1 MRSLVIFRTMNLKN
15 KKIQGLLVAL
25 LLAIVADLMYF
36 APSHSQTSYYLY
48 IMFAGMAIV
57 ALYVTWKK

>member
-1 MRSLVIFRTMNLKN
+1 MNLKN
-15 KKIQGLLVAL
+15 KKIQASLIAL

-48 IMFAGMAIV
+48 ILFAGA
-57 ALYVTWKK
+57 ALVVFYITWKK

>member
-1 MRSLVIFRTMNLKN
+1 MNLKS
-15 KKIQGLLVAL
+15 KKIQGLLAAL
-25 LLAIVADLMYF
+25 LLAIIADLMYF

-48 IMFAGMAIV
+48 IMFSLMAVV

>member
-1 MRSLVIFRTMNLKN
+1 MLVLAILRTMNLKN
-15 KKIQGLLVAL
+15 KKIQASLIAL
-25 LLAIVADLMYF
+25 LLAILADLMYF

-48 IMFAGMAIV
+48 ILFAGMAVV